1 MMRRKVNFIGIGVQK
16 AGTSWLAEA
25 LNEHPEVYIHPKKEG
40 HFFNKEKI
48 YLNSLH
54 YEYTFKHNNE
64 KIIGEITPA
73 YISEKDVPK
82 KIFKYNPDVKLIAI
96 LRNPTERCISQ
107 YKMEMS
113 RDTIEENKGL
123 WDAFSRDLPKYG
135 PMRFRGLYKEQLDNF
150 YKYFKKEQLLILN
163 YSDLKNNPLKF
174 LQKVFEFLEINK
186 KFVPSCINANIKH
199 KKDTSEDIFISE
211 EDIKKVKGFYS
222 NYDSFFTMES

>member
-1 MMRRKVNFIGIGVQK
+1 MRRKVNFIGIGVQK
-16 AGTSWLAEA
+16 AGTSWLSEA

-40 HFFNKEKI
+40 HFFNKEKF

-82 KIFKYNPDVKLIAI
+82 KIFKYNPEVKLIAI
-96 LRNPTERCISQ
+96 LRDPTERCMSQ

-113 RDTIEENKGL
+113 RGTIEENKGL

-135 PMRFRGLYKEQLDNF
+135 PMKYRGLYKEQLDGF
-150 YKYFKKEQLLILN
+150 YKYFKKEQLLILKYN
-163 YSDLKNNPLKF
+163 ELKKNPSNFIKKAF
-174 LQKVFEFLEINK
+174 NFLEVDNSFIPK
-186 KFVPSCINANIKH
+186 CLTINIKH
-199 KKDTSEDIFISE
+199 KKDQRKDIEICNEDIN
-211 EDIKKVKGFYS
+211 KVRKFYE
-222 NYDSFFTMES
+222 SFLTTESWG